1 MAKLRGI
8 NALYV
13 RFFFRLPLE
22 LLVPKRER
30 GEGET
35 EREGD
40 RERGRQR
47 GRQRD
52 GEGRGSRIC
61 ILSSP
66 ILCLFIWLHHNYFYR
81 HLRGNVGFISETCL
95 TKERFGLFKEY
106 LGCPEEEKMKLILC
120 VFL

>member
-30 GEGET
+30 GRERQREREI

-40 RERGRQR
+40 REGDREMER
-47 GRQRD
+47 
-52 GEGRGSRIC
+52 GEGAEYAFFLLPFYVYSFGSTTTIFTG
-61 ILSSP
+61 I
-66 ILCLFIWLHHNYFYR
+66 
-81 HLRGNVGFISETCL
+81 
-95 TKERFGLFKEY
+95 
-106 LGCPEEEKMKLILC
+106 
-120 VFL
+120 